1 MHKMNRKEIVA
12 ELETKW
18 GVKAKYLGAP
28 TFAYEVGD
36 YRVDQRQSLDHIST
50 VPQVQRGVADDD
62 RILHQSPTIQR

>member
-1 MHKMNRKEIVA
+1 MNRKEIVA

-36 YRVDQRQSLDHIST
+36 YRI
-50 VPQVQRGVADDD
+50 D
-62 RILHQSPTIQR
+62 RIGEVTSIRP